1 MNSFATPNAAH
12 HLTPSINNAT
22 TAPSSTF
29 QSAELA
35 NLLNIIMKLWKEQP
49 NHFGFEKFDE
59 FLKKLPEYYYALIQ
73 QYQQQILRLQQ
84 KQQQQ
89 QQQQQQQ
96 LQMQQQS
103 TQQDVLKCQNNN
115 NIKQQL
121 QVPQP
126 VKEQKSQPT
135 IECNKSTQPQQDQN
149 EQQQEQQ
156 QSKSKS
162 IQTKRGYKVRASRKP
177 RLEAIEE
184 ERPLTPSLSSNS
196 PIPSPSVSPSPPSY
210 DRLNAFAPE
219 FVPNDDSSPSSSPQ
233 PISESIE
240 SPSIES
246 PAVSYTKLHPF
257 VPKHAARAKL
267 NIYIPKHMTKGL
279 LAMISESFPNTNTL
293 YYYLDI
299 STALQ
304 INDKQMEVMLT
315 KSGDKI
321 VIVHFDLHKKETNEI
336 LYAVVTPNDQHKIE
350 ANTQK
355 WLWKLD
361 GFYTQNEICDKYD
374 ILPSDF
380 PKSSRLMKN
389 GIYQK
394 FAEQYNEINYIP
406 HDIVNLLKDYKW
418 ESNEIKIIGSSQKSK
433 KGKKAP
439 ELKLNFTRDEW
450 INQVLSS
457 WNNNY
462 PLIPIVV
469 YENRDI
475 NKHWIEWVKLIYIQQ
490 SQSFI
495 GITFKYNDNNK
506 WQIESICLDKGDI
519 HNKHR
524 LIGLQN
530 IESRHN
536 INYDQYFD
544 NFNTKITEIQWR

>member
-1 MNSFATPNAAH
+1 MNNTTP
-12 HLTPSINNAT
+12 
-22 TAPSSTF
+22 APSSTF

-35 NLLNIIMKLWKEQP
+35 NLLNMVMKSWKEQP
-49 NHFGFEKFDE
+49 NHFGFPKFDD
-59 FLKKLPEYYYALIQ
+59 FLKKLPEYYYALIH
-73 QYQQQILRLQQ
+73 QYQQQIILQQ
-84 KQQQQ
+84 QKL
-89 QQQQQQQ
+89 QQQQQ
-96 LQMQQQS
+96 LQMQQQQQQQVAQQTAKQNVVQQS
-103 TQQDVLKCQNNN
+103 QVVQQTQS
-115 NIKQQL
+115 IKEE
-121 QVPQP
+121 
-126 VKEQKSQPT
+126 K
-135 IECNKSTQPQQDQN
+135 IECNKSTVKAQEKQKCLKQAENENNTCEQPKAVL
-149 EQQQEQQ
+149 
-156 QSKSKS
+156 KST
-162 IQTKRGYKVRASRKP
+162 QTKRGYKVRASRKP

-184 ERPLTPSLSSNS
+184 EKPLSPSITNTPLS
-196 PIPSPSVSPSPPSY
+196 SPSVSPSPPSY

-233 PISESIE
+233 PIQES
-240 SPSIES
+240 S
-246 PAVSYTKLHPF
+246 VSYTKLQKF

-279 LAMISESFPNTNTL
+279 LAMIAESFPNTNTL

-304 INDKQMEVMLT
+304 INDEQMEVILT
-315 KSGDKI
+315 KSGEKI
-321 VIVHFDLHKKETNEI
+321 VIVNFDLHKKGTHEK
-336 LYAVVTPNDQHKIE
+336 LYAIVTPNDEHKIE

-361 GFYTQNEICDKYD
+361 GFFTQNEICTKYD
-374 ILPSDF
+374 ILFEDF
-380 PKSSRLMKN
+380 PLSSRLMKN

-394 FAEQYNEINYIP
+394 FAQQYNVSNRINNN
-406 HDIVNLLKDYKW
+406 IVNLLKDYKW

-439 ELKLNFTRDEW
+439 ELKLNFDRDEW

-495 GITFKYNDNNK
+495 GITFKYNDNNNQ
-506 WQIESICLDKGDI
+506 WNIESICLDKGDI

-536 INYDQYFD
+536 NINYNKYFD
-544 NFNTKITEIQWR
+544 TFSTRITEIEWK